1 MKTKTLLLVLFLIT
15 AIPAWS
21 ATTPSSGTLAG
32 VGQSITWSGGPLT
45 GSNLASTAL
54 GDPIASLCLSLGT
67 CETFTLVVNL
77 PATFYTTNPNAGVQ
91 ISINWGLVAND
102 LDLYLLDSH
111 GNIMYSSAQLA
122 TNSEFV
128 DAGRLVSGTYTVLVT
143 VGAEA
148 AATTYTGTATLLQEP
163 SVPSGRARYTRGN
176 FVFNTTQQLQRPN
189 DPANILGGTNSL
201 LLFVLDQ
208 DVEPRVVHDALGNL
222 YAAAIQGVPGGV
234 DMWKCMNGGT
244 TWTYLGEPDGAQ
256 ALATFG
262 LNGVGIGGG
271 DEDLAVGSSGAV
283 YMDSLWLGA
292 VTQTVSTDGGNTW
305 FNNPAASNLPGD
317 DRQWIA
323 SFGPNILYET
333 FKQLGDATT
342 NNTTSIW
349 VGKSTDGGHTFT
361 QMSNV
366 TDPVLGLQPGF
377 QGNITVDQNN
387 GYVYTVFASGDGS
400 AIYLA
405 RSTDGGQTW
414 IVKLVFQGATGIS
427 LENVFPVVAVDGGSN
442 VYVVFSDSRNV
453 YLTSSADKGATWTLP
468 VRVNNGVNN
477 KTAVEPWVTAGSLG
491 KVNIFWWGTSHTDHM
506 DYTSPWEVMM
516 AQSKDALAA
525 VPTFAE
531 AAATGV
537 VHVGAICVN
546 GLACPG
552 GSRNLAEYFAPDTDL
567 NGNALVVYPDDKNS
581 GTATGAARTWFVRQL
596 GGSTIK

>member
-208 DVEPRVVHDALGNL
+208 DVEPRVVHHALGHSGRPGRRGHVEMHERRDYL
-222 YAAAIQGVPGGV
+222 DVP
-234 DMWKCMNGGT
+234 WR
-244 TWTYLGEPDGAQ
+244 A
-256 ALATFG
+256 
-262 LNGVGIGGG
+262 
-271 DEDLAVGSSGAV
+271 
-283 YMDSLWLGA
+283 
-292 VTQTVSTDGGNTW
+292 
-305 FNNPAASNLPGD
+305 
-317 DRQWIA
+317 
-323 SFGPNILYET
+323 
-333 FKQLGDATT
+333 
-342 NNTTSIW
+342 
-349 VGKSTDGGHTFT
+349 
-361 QMSNV
+361 
-366 TDPVLGLQPGF
+366 
-377 QGNITVDQNN
+377 
-387 GYVYTVFASGDGS
+387 
-400 AIYLA
+400 
-405 RSTDGGQTW
+405 
-414 IVKLVFQGATGIS
+414 
-427 LENVFPVVAVDGGSN
+427 
-442 VYVVFSDSRNV
+442 
-453 YLTSSADKGATWTLP
+453 
-468 VRVNNGVNN
+468 
-477 KTAVEPWVTAGSLG
+477 
-491 KVNIFWWGTSHTDHM
+491 
-506 DYTSPWEVMM
+506 
-516 AQSKDALAA
+516 
-525 VPTFAE
+525 
-531 AAATGV
+531 
-537 VHVGAICVN
+537 
-546 GLACPG
+546 
-552 GSRNLAEYFAPDTDL
+552 
-567 NGNALVVYPDDKNS
+567 
-581 GTATGAARTWFVRQL
+581 
-596 GGSTIK
+596 